1 MLSQNCLW
9 WLKSNQTSQNNKPTR
24 LMHHHQVFNMP
35 ICEQL
40 WCEQK
45 RILLNN
51 KRKHVCNMWKRSQIL
66 ISQESTMS
74 KKSLTALRLDTKNDG
89 TFRWKNKLINHTKNY
104 EFPSEQKKS
113 IAKFHKI
120 FLSNQKCNEDQHRKH
135 CMLISRNIWFNRL
148 KSPGNYFYSG
158 FSLVAKMRLP
168 WLQMPSMMLGLLVSS
183 VLVARF
189 AGLTYR
195 WSTFIRNS
203 YAVVPKMFQ
212 YLL

>member
-1 MLSQNCLW
+1 MSA
-9 WLKSNQTSQNNKPTR
+9 
-24 LMHHHQVFNMP
+24 
-35 ICEQL
+35 ICEKGAKFWFRRNL
-40 WCEQK
+40 RW
-45 RILLNN
+45 I
-51 KRKHVCNMWKRSQIL
+51 
-66 ISQESTMS
+66 
-74 KKSLTALRLDTKNDG
+74 KKP
-89 TFRWKNKLINHTKNY
+89 H
-104 EFPSEQKKS
+104 S
-113 IAKFHKI
+113 IATRHQKWWYFSVEKQTDKSHQKLWI
-120 FLSNQKCNEDQHRKH
+120 SKQTKKNQLQNSTNFFLSNQKCNEDQHGKH

>member
-1 MLSQNCLW
+1 M
-9 WLKSNQTSQNNKPTR
+9 
-24 LMHHHQVFNMP
+24 
-35 ICEQL
+35 
-40 WCEQK
+40 
-45 RILLNN
+45 
-51 KRKHVCNMWKRSQIL
+51 
-66 ISQESTMS
+66 
-74 KKSLTALRLDTKNDG
+74 RLDTKNDG

-104 EFPSEQKKS
+104 EFPSKQKKS

-120 FLSNQKCNEDQHRKH
+120 FLSNQKNCNEDQHGKH

-189 AGLTYR
+189 AGLTLGEALSLGIHMLLSQR
-195 WSTFIRNS
+195 CSSICFNSTSCSITTSIASR
-203 YAVVPKMFQ
+203 
-212 YLL
+212 YLLACQAASLPASKANLPVSQGQTPLAGRHRLVCFLVEVSLGDRQTNGWNLRLWQGKFQQQKIN